1 MTKLKIGVLMP
12 ITSKIEELSRKLA
25 KAEWELKKANSELDT
40 YKTHTAELEKQLYDA
55 LMTLERSE
63 ANV

>member
-1 MTKLKIGVLMP
+1 MQKP

-25 KAEWELKKANSELDT
+25 EAEWKLKKANSELDT

>member
-1 MTKLKIGVLMP
+1 M
-12 ITSKIEELSRKLA
+12 ITSKIEELSSKLA
-25 KAEWELKKANSELDT
+25 EAEWKLKKANSELDT